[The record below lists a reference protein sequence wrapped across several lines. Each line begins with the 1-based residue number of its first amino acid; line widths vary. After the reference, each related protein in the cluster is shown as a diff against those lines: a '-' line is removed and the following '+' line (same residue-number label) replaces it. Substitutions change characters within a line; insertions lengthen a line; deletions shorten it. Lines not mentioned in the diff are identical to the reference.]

1 MSSLD
6 INKYVGA
13 ILVTL
18 LMIWVIGMIGDALVH
33 PGKPHA
39 PAMVAGDG
47 KAPAPKKA
55 KAPAAAA
62 PAGQPTIAALLAKA
76 SAADGKKVVKKCAA
90 CHSLTDG
97 GKNKIGPNLW
107 NVVNAPKAGKDG
119 FKYSSALRD
128 KGGKWT
134 YEDLNAFLASLAL
147 QVDLVRQL
155 AQVGSRGRGEP
166 LEQGR
171 GDGHDLRPGE
181 RSLGG
186 HVHREVGA
194 L

>member
-6 INKYVGA
+6 INKFVGA

-39 PAMVAGDG
+39 PAMVAGDST
-47 KAPAPKKA
+47 APAPKKA
-55 KAPAAAA
+55 KAAAKTAAA
-62 PAGQPTIAALLAKA
+62 PAGRPAIAALLAKA
-76 SAADGKKVVKKCAA
+76 SAADGKKVARKCAA

-107 NVVNAPKAGKDG
+107 NVVNAPKAGKGG
-119 FKYSSALRD
+119 FKYSGALRD

-134 YEDLNAFLASLAL
+134 YEDLNAFLASPKTFAKGTKM
-147 QVDLVRQL
+147 VF
-155 AQVGSRGRGEP
+155 AGIKKA
-166 LEQGR
+166 
-171 GDGHDLRPGE
+171 GDRAAVIKFL
-181 RSLGG
+181 RSLS
-186 HVHREVGA
+186 A
-194 L
+194 SPAPLP